1 MKEMSTKE
9 YRKELERISE
19 TSDKKEL
26 ERLSNSNNPDFRK
39 AVASNIH
46 ADVQKMLSDKNS
58 SVMEAAAKTA
68 SAQKQM
74 LFIKSVKRK
83 IRRFSKEIKEVLGV
97 EK

>member
-1 MKEMSTKE
+1 MKEKSMKE
-9 YRKELERISE
+9 YREELERISK

-26 ERLSNSNNPDFRK
+26 RRLSNSDNPDFRK

-46 ADVQKMLSDKNS
+46 ADVQEMLSDENS

-83 IRRFSKEIKEVLGV
+83 IRRFSKEIKEVFGV

>member
-1 MKEMSTKE
+1 MKEKSMKE
-9 YRKELERISE
+9 YREELERISK

-26 ERLSNSNNPDFRK
+26 RRLSNSDNPDFRK

-46 ADVQKMLSDKNS
+46 ADAQKMLSDNNS

>member
-1 MKEMSTKE
+1 MKEKSMKE
-9 YRKELERISE
+9 YREELERISK

-26 ERLSNSNNPDFRK
+26 RRLSNSDNPDFRK

>member
-1 MKEMSTKE
+1 MKEKSMKE
-9 YRKELERISE
+9 YREELERISK

-26 ERLSNSNNPDFRK
+26 RRLSNSDNPDFRK

-68 SAQKQM
+68 TAQKQII
-74 LFIKSVKRK
+74 FIKSVKKK
-83 IRRFSKEIKEVLGV
+83 IRRFSKEVKDMLGV